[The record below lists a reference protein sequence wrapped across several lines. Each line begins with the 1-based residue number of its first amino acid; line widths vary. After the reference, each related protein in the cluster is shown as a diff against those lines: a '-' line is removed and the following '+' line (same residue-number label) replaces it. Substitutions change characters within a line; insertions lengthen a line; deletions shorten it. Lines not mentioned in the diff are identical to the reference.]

1 MKPTTRKSNKLF
13 YKKYLYKVAFDLK
26 LSSIFRKYHQ
36 KTENLDYAI
45 YKIIEYEN
53 DLNFNPKKKHIE
65 IGYYR
70 KVHIEKQD
78 INDAKKLRDALN
90 LIDGYMIRQEYNDQL
105 FIYLNDID
113 NLLPVLENLKT
124 VSKLQVWRP
133 DPAILANA
141 EADVLVSK
149 LAEDYQFKVS
159 INMWALRK
167 ENSGTLAWIKNNRD
181 KIKITD
187 YSLEYACSN
196 AGVYVRDEK
205 VLMIL
210 QMTGNNFIG
219 RIERL
224 VLPS

>member
-26 LSSIFRKYHQ
+26 LSGIFRKYHQ
-36 KTENLDYAI
+36 KTEKLDYTT

-53 DLNFNPKKKHIE
+53 ELNFKPKKKHIE

-70 KVHIEKQD
+70 KLHIVKQD
-78 INDAKKLRDALN
+78 INDAKEIRDALN
-90 LIDGYMIRQEYNDQL
+90 SIDGYMIRQEYNDQL

-113 NLLPVLENLKT
+113 ALLPVLENLKT
-124 VSKLQVWRP
+124 VSKLRVWRP

-149 LAEDYQFKVS
+149 LAEYYQFKVS
-159 INMWALRK
+159 INMSALRRK
-167 ENSGTLAWIKNNRD
+167 NLGTLKWIENNRD
-181 KIKITD
+181 KLKITD
-187 YSLEYACSN
+187 YSLEYAHSN
-196 AGVYVRDEK
+196 AGLYVRDEK